1 MASRPK
7 TRSCQKFANAPLSR
21 NLPIKFRAFRAV
33 ADAAGGLAGVELGT
47 RYDGSPVLR
56 FEGRYLAGLAMHPS
70 AEPHSL
76 VVKTDP
82 DERHWLLED
91 APETY
96 YVTDYY
102 RPYPVVLVRLAR
114 VEQAALRDLLA
125 ASWRLLSK
133 KARSSRADDWSG

>member
-1 MASRPK
+1 M
-7 TRSCQKFANAPLSR
+7 TRKPPRRRSFS
-21 NLPIKFRAFRAV
+21 AFRAV
-33 ADAAGGLAGVELGT
+33 ADAAVGLPGVELGT

-56 FEGRYLAGLAMHPS
+56 FDGRYLAGLAMHPS
-70 AEPHSL
+70 AEPNSL

-91 APETY
+91 APDTY
-96 YVTDYY
+96 YVTEYY

-125 ASWRLLSK
+125 ASRRLLAK
-133 KARSSRADDWSG
+133 KARTSRADDWSG

>member
-1 MASRPK
+1 VTRAPSRR
-7 TRSCQKFANAPLSR
+7 RSVS
-21 NLPIKFRAFRAV
+21 AFRAV
-33 ADAAGGLAGVELGT
+33 AEAAVGLRGVELGT

-56 FEGRYLAGLAMHPS
+56 FDGRYLAGFAMHPS
-70 AEPHSL
+70 AEPNSL

-91 APETY
+91 APDTY

-102 RPYPVVLVRLAR
+102 RPYPVVLVRLAK

-125 ASWRLLSK
+125 ASRRLLSN
-133 KARSSRADDWSG
+133 KARGSRGTDWSG

>member
-1 MASRPK
+1 
-7 TRSCQKFANAPLSR
+7 
-21 NLPIKFRAFRAV
+21 
-33 ADAAGGLAGVELGT
+33 
-47 RYDGSPVLR
+47 
-56 FEGRYLAGLAMHPS
+56 MHPS

-76 VVKTDP
+76 VVKTDL

-91 APETY
+91 APEAY

-125 ASWRLLSK
+125 ASWRLFSK
-133 KARSSRADDWSG
+133 NARTSRAKDGSG

>member
-1 MASRPK
+1 M
-7 TRSCQKFANAPLSR
+7 
-21 NLPIKFRAFRAV
+21 NLPVKFKAFSAV
-33 ADAAGGLAGVELGT
+33 ADAAVGLPGVDLGT

-56 FEGRYLAGLAMHPS
+56 FEGRYLAGLAMHLS
-70 AEPHSL
+70 AEPNSL

-82 DERHWLLED
+82 DERHWLLEE

-133 KARSSRADDWSG
+133 KVRSSRADDRSG

>member
-1 MASRPK
+1 L
-7 TRSCQKFANAPLSR
+7 PLVALR
-21 NLPIKFRAFRAV
+21 RKNLPVRFKAFRAV
-33 ADAAGGLAGVELGT
+33 TDAAVGLPGVDLGT

-56 FEGRYLAGLAMHPS
+56 FDGRYLAGFAMHPS
-70 AEPHSL
+70 AEPNSL

-133 KARSSRADDWSG
+133 KARTSRADDWSG

>member
-1 MASRPK
+1 MRTAVG
-7 TRSCQKFANAPLSR
+7 
-21 NLPIKFRAFRAV
+21 LP
-33 ADAAGGLAGVELGT
+33 GVDLGT

-56 FEGRYLAGLAMHPS
+56 FDGRYLAGFAMHPS
-70 AEPHSL
+70 AEPNSL

-133 KARSSRADDWSG
+133 KARTSRADDWSG

>member
-1 MASRPK
+1 MTRAPSRR
-7 TRSCQKFANAPLSR
+7 RSFT
-21 NLPIKFRAFRAV
+21 AFRAV
-33 ADAAGGLAGVELGT
+33 ADAAVDLPGVELGT

-56 FEGRYLAGLAMHPS
+56 LDGRYLAGFAMHSS
-70 AEPHSL
+70 AEPNSL

-102 RPYPVVLVRLAR
+102 RPYPVVLVRLAK
-114 VEQAALRDLLA
+114 VEQAALRDLLT
-125 ASWRLLSK
+125 ASLRVLSK
-133 KARSSRADDWSG
+133 KARVDDCSG

>member
-1 MASRPK
+1 M
-7 TRSCQKFANAPLSR
+7 T
-21 NLPIKFRAFRAV
+21 LPDKFRSFRAV
-33 ADAAGGLAGVELGT
+33 AAAAEGLSGVELGT
-47 RYDGSPVLR
+47 RYDGSPILR
-56 FEGRYLAGLAMHPS
+56 FDGRYLAGLAMHPS
-70 AEPHSL
+70 AEPNSL

-82 DERHWLLED
+82 DDRHWLLED

-125 ASWRLLSK
+125 ASRRLLSK
-133 KARSSRADDWSG
+133 KSRTNDWSG

>member
-1 MASRPK
+1 V
-7 TRSCQKFANAPLSR
+7 TRALSR
-21 NLPIKFRAFRAV
+21 RRSFSAFRAV
-33 ADAAGGLAGVELGT
+33 ADASVGLAGVELGT

-56 FEGRYLAGLAMHPS
+56 VDGRYLAGLAMHPS
-70 AEPHSL
+70 AEPNSL

-125 ASWRLLSK
+125 ASRRLLSK

>member
-1 MASRPK
+1 VG
-7 TRSCQKFANAPLSR
+7 
-21 NLPIKFRAFRAV
+21 LP
-33 ADAAGGLAGVELGT
+33 GVDLGT

-56 FEGRYLAGLAMHPS
+56 FDGRYLAGFAMHPS
-70 AEPHSL
+70 AEPNSL

-133 KARSSRADDWSG
+133 KARTSRADDWSG

>member
-1 MASRPK
+1 M
-7 TRSCQKFANAPLSR
+7 
-21 NLPIKFRAFRAV
+21 NLPVKFKAFRAV
-33 ADAAGGLAGVELGT
+33 ADAAVGLPGVDLGT

-56 FEGRYLAGLAMHPS
+56 FDGRYLAGFAIHPS
-70 AEPHSL
+70 AEPNSL

-102 RPYPVVLVRLAR
+102 RPYPVVLVRLAK

-125 ASWRLLSK
+125 ASRRLRLK
-133 KARSSRADDWSG
+133 KARADEWSG